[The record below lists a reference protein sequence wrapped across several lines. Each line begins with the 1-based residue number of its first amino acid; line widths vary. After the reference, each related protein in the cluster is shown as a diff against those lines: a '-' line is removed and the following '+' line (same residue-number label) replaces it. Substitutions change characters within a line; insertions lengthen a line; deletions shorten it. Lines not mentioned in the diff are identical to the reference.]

1 MAKSTRRSSI
11 AVGGVALLKAEDNS
25 PVGAHGDAPI
35 PREIAFQWGGGG
47 NRAGQVV
54 LVAWLHPAVPACG
67 RSCPHVPNSV
77 RAGRRFRKGVLSR
90 DVERAHMQHAAF
102 GVHLVEFYSASLR
115 HAQAMTEHEKQQ
127 ATVADF
133 VPSALGRFNQAFNL
147 ARREMLPLAN
157 LCQHP
162 PASVPRRSSSPC
174 RTPRFSPFWRVDHFV
189 ESLPCPMP
197 RKPA

>member
-1 MAKSTRRSSI
+1 
-11 AVGGVALLKAEDNS
+11 
-25 PVGAHGDAPI
+25 
-35 PREIAFQWGGGG
+35 
-47 NRAGQVV
+47 
-54 LVAWLHPAVPACG
+54 
-67 RSCPHVPNSV
+67 
-77 RAGRRFRKGVLSR
+77 
-90 DVERAHMQHAAF
+90 MQHAAF

-133 VPSALGRFNQAFNL
+133 VPAALGRFNQAFNL

-174 RTPRFSPFWRVDHFV
+174 RTLRFSLFGVLIILCVGSVSGCDRNSRTDDRLIRLEV
-189 ESLPCPMP
+189 EG
-197 RKPA
+197 

>member
-1 MAKSTRRSSI
+1 
-11 AVGGVALLKAEDNS
+11 
-25 PVGAHGDAPI
+25 
-35 PREIAFQWGGGG
+35 
-47 NRAGQVV
+47 
-54 LVAWLHPAVPACG
+54 
-67 RSCPHVPNSV
+67 
-77 RAGRRFRKGVLSR
+77 
-90 DVERAHMQHAAF
+90 MQHAAF

-162 PASVPRRSSSPC
+162 PPVFRAEVRPRAEPSVFPFLACLSFC
-174 RTPRFSPFWRVDHFV
+174 REFTLSDAPETRMNRGGDFSAMNKRDHFV
-189 ESLPCPMP
+189 ELVDETGGSMC
-197 RKPA
+197 RF